1 MSDRASF
8 MDRNYLAVMEGALV
22 WSLLGVATGHAQQ
35 PQSVIVVHP
44 ETNIGQAL
52 KEQRAEIATC
62 RQILRRRAALD
73 RFPATHDPWRDR
85 DVPDCPALVP
95 AR

>member
-1 MSDRASF
+1 M
-8 MDRNYLAVMEGALV
+8 LAAMAGALV

-44 ETNIGQAL
+44 GTNIGQAL

-62 RQILRRRAALD
+62 RQILRRAALD